1 MKQQLK
7 KQKSHR
13 FIVAGLQNMP
23 FNRDMVKT
31 VANEQKK
38 SDEITIS
45 NNDLILQIAN
55 EKSKPAFIQLF
66 NYFAPRLKSFLMKG
80 GLSAEQSEEVAQ
92 ETMLTVW
99 RSAATYNPEKAS
111 ASTWIFTIARNKK
124 IDILRKINRP
134 EFDPSDPLLSNNNDE
149 DSYIDIVT
157 QKKNEETLSDVMKTL
172 PEEQFELIKKAFYED
187 KTHQAIAEELKLPLG
202 TVKSRIRLG
211 MERLR
216 YALAGQD
223 IKEMIK

>member
-1 MKQQLK
+1 
-7 KQKSHR
+7 
-13 FIVAGLQNMP
+13 MP

>member
-1 MKQQLK
+1 
-7 KQKSHR
+7 
-13 FIVAGLQNMP
+13 MP

-38 SDEITIS
+38 SDGITIS

-66 NYFAPRLKSFLMKG
+66 NYFAPRLKSFLMKS

-134 EFDPSDPLLSNNNDE
+134 EFDPSDPLLSNKNDE